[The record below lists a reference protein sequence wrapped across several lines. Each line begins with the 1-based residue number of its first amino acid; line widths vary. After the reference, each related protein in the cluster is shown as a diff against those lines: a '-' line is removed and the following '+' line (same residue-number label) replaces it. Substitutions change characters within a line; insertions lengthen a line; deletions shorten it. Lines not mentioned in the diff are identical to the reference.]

1 MRKLAL
7 FIGVFFCAALGA
19 MAQDG
24 TTGGAIAR
32 PAMPGARPA
41 AAGFAPSRWQFA
53 GGFQFNRFDI
63 RGLLQP
69 FTTGGLNVS
78 AIRYFS
84 PLLGVEA
91 EVGAGFGSAAPGISA
106 SSIFAGA
113 GPHFVYRR
121 RSRFE
126 PWAHVLIGT
135 EHLHFGGPPP
145 PVKTTFIGWIA
156 GGGLDYRFDSGFALR
171 LQVDYLGSHLGG
183 AYQRNLQAVVGIV
196 RNF

>member
-7 FIGVFFCAALGA
+7 FIGFFLCAAGA
-19 MAQDG
+19 MAQDRA
-24 TTGGAIAR
+24 GAVTIPP
-32 PAMPGARPA
+32 PATSRSGPA

-126 PWAHVLIGT
+126 PWLHVLIGV

-145 PVKTTFIGWIA
+145 PLKTTFIGWIA
-156 GGGLDYRFDSGFALR
+156 GGGLDYRFGSDYALR